1 MAMLQFL
8 RNRCGSKT
16 SATRS
21 TSGRFDAAE
30 TSNHLRTGEPAAT
43 RRVALC
49 WRIPTG
55 FRPKAQ
61 GCEGRATLGHRPTN
75 IPNRNA
81 VAANSFPSGH
91 VTFATTP
98 LALFPFPARTPKVGV
113 TRQPWAGGR
122 NPFGIVR
129 SAGLRRHRPALREL
143 ADRRFEAYP
152 SCTSGLLR
160 QVELV

>member
-1 MAMLQFL
+1 MTMRPFW
-8 RNRCGSKT
+8 RNRCGSK
-16 SATRS
+16 R
-21 TSGRFDAAE
+21 
-30 TSNHLRTGEPAAT
+30 LRPAARPHAMT
-43 RRVALC
+43 RRKH
-49 WRIPTG
+49 PTSSVLANLL
-55 FRPKAQ
+55 RLAESRSVRESQQDSVPKPK
-61 GCEGRATLGHRPTN
+61 GCEGRATRGHRPTN

-81 VAANSFPSGH
+81 VAANSFPSGR